1 MTAMS
6 TILIIE
12 EDAGRAYLIKKALK
26 GEGHRAPVTNDCV
39 NLSRIRLLHDVDL
52 ILVNYFIQN
61 GSGWDVYNRL
71 RIEDGTVPVMVY
83 ALPSVNPISIK
94 WLIEAVNEGL
104 KCSKDNKLD
113 RELRLAKL
121 CMDDS
126 VRKDPGLPMESQA

>member
-1 MTAMS
+1 VGQFWTPISA
-6 TILIIE
+6 
-12 EDAGRAYLIKKALK
+12 K
-26 GEGHRAPVTNDCV
+26 GG
-39 NLSRIRLLHDVDL
+39 SLLHADL
-52 ILVNYFIQN
+52 H
-61 GSGWDVYNRL
+61 
-71 RIEDGTVPVMVY
+71 
-83 ALPSVNPISIK
+83 PISIK